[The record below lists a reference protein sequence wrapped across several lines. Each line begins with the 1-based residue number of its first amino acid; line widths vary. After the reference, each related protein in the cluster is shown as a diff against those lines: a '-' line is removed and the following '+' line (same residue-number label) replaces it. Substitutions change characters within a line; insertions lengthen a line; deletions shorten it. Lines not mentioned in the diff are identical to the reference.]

1 MSLAKFRKVSKDGV
15 SPKKKLGDPL
25 DSNPKK
31 NSEMKDKKNDQK

>member
-25 DSNPKK
+25 DPGAKK
-31 NSEMKDKKNDQK
+31 NPETKDKKNDQK